1 MEIQSFITLSKDITY
16 ETENEG
22 TLYLAFISVQINRDN
37 GQCQMNLQIIDKEHY
52 DEYNYYIYV
61 ELKKFMESIA
71 AYSQGCMLELLC
83 GILPT
88 SEETNKEAA
97 EYLKL

>member
-1 MEIQSFITLSKDITY
+1 MEIQSFITLNHDITIQDDK
-16 ETENEG
+16 G
-22 TLYLAFISVQINRDN
+22 ITLYLAFISVQINRGN
-37 GQCQMNLQIIDKEHY
+37 GQCQINFQIIDKEHY

-88 SEETNKEAA
+88 NEETNQEAA

>member
-1 MEIQSFITLSKDITY
+1 MEINSFITLNHDITIQDDK
-16 ETENEG
+16 G
-22 TLYLAFISVQINRDN
+22 ITLYLAFISVQINRGN
-37 GQCQMNLQIIDKEHY
+37 GQCQINFQIIDKEHY

-88 SEETNKEAA
+88 SEETNQEAA

>member
-1 MEIQSFITLSKDITY
+1 MEINSFITLNHDITIQDDK
-16 ETENEG
+16 G
-22 TLYLAFISVQINRDN
+22 ITLYLAFISVQINRGN
-37 GQCQMNLQIIDKEHY
+37 GQCQINFQIIDKAHY